1 MEFAVMRCDYVLA
14 SQALAAV
21 AAPYQVIRNPVTDR
35 ASDHY
40 PVLARF
46 EVR

>member
-14 SQALAAV
+14 LQALAAV
-21 AAPYQVIRNPVTDR
+21 AASYQMIRNPMTDR

-46 EVR
+46 EVQ